1 MRIQGQEIKG
11 PNEELIVIPRGDGQI
26 VLKARAVLDYKD
38 FDRLCPEPK
47 APWILKPGGIKEQ
60 NFKDVKYLAAIRQR
74 ITKQTYFM
82 FIKSLEATPGLTW
95 DTIDLK
101 APDTWLN
108 FEKELEDSGFSSIE
122 RSIIQRSIMIANNLD
137 EQKIEEARQRFIQS
151 QAIQVSNGTSPEDE
165 PTSTQSGGPVNES
178 E

>member
-1 MRIQGQEIKG
+1 MRILGQEIKG

-47 APWILKPGGIKEQ
+47 APWIMKPGGVKEQ
-60 NFKDVKYLAAIRQR
+60 NFNDVNYVAAIRQR
-74 ITKQTYFM
+74 VTKQTFFM

-108 FEKELEDSGFSSIE
+108 FEKELEESGFSQIE
-122 RSIIQRSIMIANNLD
+122 RNIITRSVMVANNLD
-137 EQKIEEARQRFIQS
+137 ERKIEEARQRFIQS
-151 QAIQVSNGTSPEDE
+151 QVIQVQNGTSPEGE
-165 PTSTQSGGPVNES
+165 LLTTQSGGPANVS